1 MALEVQ
7 QQAKIWAIAGV
18 VFLVVL
24 WFLGDVVLPFVLG
37 GAIAYCLDPVAD
49 RLEKIGLSRTVATTI
64 ITLVAVLIFVIMALA
79 VIPSLVE
86 QAVALVN
93 VAPQLASDLQA
104 FLAEKVP
111 AIMDENSVLRQSLN
125 SLGENIQ
132 SKGAAVVEGLVTSAL
147 SLLNILVLFLVVPVV
162 AFYLLLDW
170 DHMVAKI
177 DDMLPR
183 DHAPVIR
190 QLATDVN
197 KTLAA
202 FIRGQGLVM
211 LIQGAFYSV
220 ALMMA
225 GLQFGLIVGAV
236 AGVLSFIPY
245 VGAIVGGGLAIGLAL
260 FQFWGEWFG
269 QDASGP
275 CLGGDV

>member
-93 VAPQLASDLQA
+93 VAPQPWAFWRDLR
-104 FLAEKVP
+104 FPSISRVCCTK
-111 AIMDENSVLRQSLN
+111 
-125 SLGENIQ
+125 
-132 SKGAAVVEGLVTSAL
+132 
-147 SLLNILVLFLVVPVV
+147 
-162 AFYLLLDW
+162 DW
-170 DHMVAKI
+170 TARRKRMRDKSRTAN
-177 DDMLPR
+177 PR
-183 DHAPVIR
+183 EP
-190 QLATDVN
+190 ATD
-197 KTLAA
+197 L
-202 FIRGQGLVM
+202 
-211 LIQGAFYSV
+211 
-220 ALMMA
+220 
-225 GLQFGLIVGAV
+225 
-236 AGVLSFIPY
+236 
-245 VGAIVGGGLAIGLAL
+245 
-260 FQFWGEWFG
+260 
-269 QDASGP
+269 
-275 CLGGDV
+275 